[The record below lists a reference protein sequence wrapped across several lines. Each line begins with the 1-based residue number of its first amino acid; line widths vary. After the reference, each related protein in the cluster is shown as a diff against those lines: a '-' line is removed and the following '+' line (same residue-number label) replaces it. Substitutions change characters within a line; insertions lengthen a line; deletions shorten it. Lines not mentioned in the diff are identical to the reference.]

1 MDLFYDSKSITL
13 SISNTFSN
21 IELYSNKISTSPKWK
36 NMGKNLTFRWKV
48 LINPWTSCQ
57 KLLKI
62 LIENVAHINS
72 NNVNEIPKLSSGKK
86 RSTVIFIEKN
96 HLIKHCINN
105 HVTID
110 GMGIVKKKFKCS
122 KTSI

>member
-1 MDLFYDSKSITL
+1 
-13 SISNTFSN
+13 
-21 IELYSNKISTSPKWK
+21 
-36 NMGKNLTFRWKV
+36 
-48 LINPWTSCQ
+48 
-57 KLLKI
+57 

-96 HLIKHCINN
+96 NLIKHCINN